1 MAFFTRF
8 LIKSLNNNTNIKQST
23 IVVWI
28 CLNTKPQFLKN
39 IHICTYSLFSNIIPW
54 SFFVKLSIKKVFGQL
69 HMPRCSEIWGY
80 DNFYHVP
87 TRCLIQRTSSYRQMP
102 KCIWFDPLH
111 LDESERLSRIMT
123 DSFPDLCRR
132 LSACSAYF
140 IVNQQSYISLT
151 GSFQELKENLF
162 STLFVK
168 IPIPAETSSESFWT
182 SDMT

>member
-28 CLNTKPQFLKN
+28 CLNPKPQFLKN
-39 IHICTYSLFSNIIPW
+39 IHIHMAFFSNIVPW
-54 SFFVKLSIKKVFGQL
+54 SFFVKLTIKEVFGQL

-80 DNFYHVP
+80 DNFYHLP
-87 TRCLIQRTSSYRQMP
+87 TRCLIQRTSCNRQMP

-111 LDESERLSRIMT
+111 PDESERLSRIMT
-123 DSFPDLCRR
+123 DSFPVLCRG
-132 LSACSAYF
+132 LSACFAYF
-140 IVNQQSYISLT
+140 IVNQQSYMSLT

-168 IPIPAETSSESFWT
+168 IPIPAKTSSESFRT